1 MTALP
6 TDTLDARTE
15 AITSAESRPGQFDL
29 RETIRATAAETG
41 LVDPGQIADAVIAR
55 LTSEQTRAALLVTLR
70 NYVRLTLSAST
81 SALIPDQPD
90 ARSDSTPIVRSR
102 PAVNSP
108 DANGVTTSRVCT
120 RPGINRNT
128 RADVIRAQFAR
139 LRAEPIYIGDEWKRL
154 GACTPDDLRTV
165 AKRRDEQAADLH
177 AEAERWA
184 RLADAM
190 SAAEVPTV
198 DDLPDDVLRA
208 WRDAS

>member
-6 TDTLDARTE
+6 TDSLDANRL
-15 AITSAESRPGQFDL
+15 ALSKSGSRPGQFDL
-29 RETIRATAAETG
+29 RETIRAVAAETG
-41 LVDPGQIADAVIAR
+41 LVDPGQIADVVLER
-55 LTSEQTRAALLVTLR
+55 FTRAETAAALRITLS

-81 SALIPDQPD
+81 SALTSDPPD
-90 ARSDSTPIVRSR
+90 ATEYALPSG
-102 PAVNSP
+102 PA
-108 DANGVTTSRVCT
+108 

-128 RADVIRAQFAR
+128 RADVIRAQFAKF
-139 LRAEPIYIGDEWKRL
+139 RAESIYVGSEWKRI
-154 GACTPDDLRTV
+154 GACTPDDLRIV
-165 AKRRDEQAADLH
+165 AKRRVEQAADLQ

-208 WRDAS
+208 WRDGTS